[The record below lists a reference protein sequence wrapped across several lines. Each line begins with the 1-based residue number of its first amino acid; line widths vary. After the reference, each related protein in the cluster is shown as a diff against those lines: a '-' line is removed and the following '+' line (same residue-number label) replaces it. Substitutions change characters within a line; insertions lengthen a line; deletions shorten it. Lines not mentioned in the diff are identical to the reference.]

1 LQPLKLR
8 LELTVRSGYWFDV
21 ANTLRAHSAARV
33 NALLKY
39 QLSSKTDVYLRG
51 ENITDERTP
60 ELNDFNFNGAA
71 FYLGLRT
78 GF

>member
-1 LQPLKLR
+1 V
-8 LELTVRSGYWFDV
+8 ELTVRSGFWFDV
-21 ANTLRAHSAARV
+21 ANRFRANAAPRI

-39 QLSSKTDVYLRG
+39 RLTPKTDVYLRG

-60 ELNDFNFNGAA
+60 EIYDFNFNGAA
-71 FYLGLRT
+71 IYLGLRT

>member
-1 LQPLKLR
+1 
-8 LELTVRSGYWFDV
+8 
-21 ANTLRAHSAARV
+21 
-33 NALLKY
+33 
-39 QLSSKTDVYLRG
+39 LRG

>member
-1 LQPLKLR
+1 
-8 LELTVRSGYWFDV
+8 
-21 ANTLRAHSAARV
+21 
-33 NALLKY
+33 
-39 QLSSKTDVYLRG
+39 VYLRG

-71 FYLGLRT
+71 FYLGLHT